1 MTVAVVQPAVQQGAQ
16 VQQGVQQNVQQLAHI
31 AAAPQ
36 GYTTSEIGST
46 SHRAITGMI
55 SQTL

>member
-1 MTVAVVQPAVQQGAQ
+1 MAVVQPAVQQGAQ